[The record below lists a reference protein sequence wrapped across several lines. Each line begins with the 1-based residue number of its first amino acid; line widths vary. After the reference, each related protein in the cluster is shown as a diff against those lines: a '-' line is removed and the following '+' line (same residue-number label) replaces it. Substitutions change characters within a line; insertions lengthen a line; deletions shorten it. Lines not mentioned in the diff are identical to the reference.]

1 MGKRRGISIKLDIN
15 SGTLERVQEL
25 WNKFIKITG
34 LSENQIEG
42 IMFNINS
49 TKKCA
54 NYLITER
61 LSSNKLGLE
70 LDRANNI
77 ISKLDED
84 AGYCI
89 MRIPERGWRHK
100 KINID
105 NSEYISELNNDR
117 IKFRVERINAIDNT
131 MSIRTTTVGNR

>member
-15 SGTLERVQEL
+15 SGTLEKVQEL

-105 NSEYISELNNDR
+105 NSEYISELNNDN

>member
-15 SGTLERVQEL
+15 SGTLEKVQEL
-25 WNKFIKITG
+25 WNKFIEITG

-105 NSEYISELNNDR
+105 NSEYISELNNDN

>member
-105 NSEYISELNNDR
+105 NSEYISELNNDN

>member
-25 WNKFIKITG
+25 WNKFIEITG

-61 LSSNKLGLE
+61 LSSNRLGLE

>member
-105 NSEYISELNNDR
+105 SSEYISELNNDR